1 MNPQSTAVVETYS
14 KETWLTRYQAVRS
27 FTLSLIADLSPEDMS
42 AQSMTDASPT
52 KWHLGHTSWF
62 FETFLL
68 KPDLPG
74 YDIFDPAF
82 GFLFNSYY
90 EAIGPRQPRCDRG
103 LLTRPALSAVLGYRD
118 HVDAGMRRLL
128 TAHMRP
134 ELEEIVALGLAHEEQ
149 HQELILMDLLHLFSR
164 SPIAPVYDSARRQD
178 RALPS
183 GRFHLR
189 PGGLVETGADVQGF
203 TFDNERP
210 RHRVWLNPFEINDK
224 LVTNADWAAF
234 MADNGYGRP
243 ELWLSDGWAAAQAC
257 GWRAPLYWR
266 ETDEGWREFS
276 LRGLHPIAPDGP
288 VTHVSFFEADA
299 FARWAGGRLPTESEW
314 EAAARDGVLE
324 QAFDVAW
331 QWTASAYLPY
341 PGFRIAQ
348 SAVGEYNGK
357 FMSGQMV
364 LRGGSAFTPAGH
376 SRATY
381 RNFFKPEQ
389 RWMRSGVRLA
399 RDLDQNSD
407 RQPSTGWDEDFAAHV
422 VSGFSKRHKAMSP
435 KYFYDAAGSKLFEEI
450 CQTPEYYPTRTEMAL
465 LRDIAPALAS
475 RIPSD
480 AVLVEFGSGASEK
493 TRILLDATSN
503 IATYVPI
510 DVSEAALREA
520 TLSLSKDYPHLPVI
534 AVVGDFAAGV
544 ELPTTLLHRPLVAFF
559 PGSTIGNFDPSESR
573 KLLKSIRSLLGREA
587 QLIIGVDMVKDE
599 ETLAA
604 AYNDAQGV
612 TARFNKNLLVR
623 INREL
628 AGSIDVDNFD
638 HEAIWNPVQKR
649 IEMYLVSRTDQ
660 IVQAAHHTFAFARG
674 ERIHTENSHKFTVDS
689 FTALAQDAGF
699 RVEAHWV
706 SPAPAFSVFSL
717 RS

>member
-1 MNPQSTAVVETYS
+1 MSPRSNTVVEIYS
-14 KETWLTRYQAVRS
+14 KESWLTRYQTVRS
-27 FTLSLIADLSPEDMS
+27 FTLSLIADLSSEDMS

-68 KPDLPG
+68 KTDLPD
-74 YDIFDPAF
+74 YQVFDPAF

-103 LLTRPALSAVLGYRD
+103 LLTRPELGAILRYREHID
-118 HVDAGMRRLL
+118 VSMAQLL

-134 ELEEIVALGLAHEEQ
+134 GLEDIIALGLAHEEQ

-164 SPIAPVYDSARRQD
+164 SPIAPVYNSAMKPDQSF
-178 RALPS
+178 PG

-189 PGGLVETGADVQGF
+189 PGGLVETGADLEDF
-203 TFDNERP
+203 SFDNERP
-210 RHRVWLNPFEINDK
+210 KHRVWLNPFEISDK

-243 ELWLSDGWAAAQAC
+243 ELWLSDGWAQAQAC

-266 ETDEGWREFS
+266 ETDQGWREFS
-276 LRGLHPIAPDGP
+276 LRGLHPIAPEQP

-299 FARWAGGRLPTESEW
+299 FARWAGVRLPTESEW

-341 PGFRIAQ
+341 PGFRIADT
-348 SAVGEYNGK
+348 AVGEYNGK

-399 RDLDQNSD
+399 RDLDQNADEQLS
-407 RQPSTGWDEDFAAHV
+407 PGWDNDFAAHV
-422 VSGFSKRHKAMSP
+422 VSGFSKRQKSLSP

-450 CQTPEYYPTRTEMAL
+450 CKTHEYYPTRTEMAL
-465 LRDIAPALAS
+465 LRNIAPHLAS
-475 RIPSD
+475 HIPSD

-493 TRILLDATSN
+493 TRVLLDATSN

-534 AVVGDFAAGV
+534 AVVGDFSAGV
-544 ELPTTLLHRPLVAFF
+544 ELPTSLLDRPLVGFF
-559 PGSTIGNFDPSESR
+559 PGSTIGNFDRWESR
-573 KLLKSIRSLLGREA
+573 KLLKSIRDVLGRDA

-599 ETLAA
+599 ETLTA
-604 AYNDAQGV
+604 AYNDAEGV

-628 AGSIDVDNFD
+628 AGLIDVVNFD
-638 HEAIWNPVQKR
+638 HEAIWNPVQQR

-660 IVQAAHHTFAFARG
+660 IVQAAHHTFAFAKD
-674 ERIHTENSHKFTVDS
+674 ERIHTENSHKFTVES
-689 FTALAQDAGF
+689 FTNLAEDSGF

-706 SPAPAFSVFSL
+706 SPAPQFSVFSL
-717 RS
+717 RG